1 MKKKKSAK
9 HRSVNKIFNS
19 LSKLMRLLHT
29 RSSATQESLINYTY
43 CYLWRF
49 GVFFINQPKH
59 IFWLP
64 SWLLPSLVW
73 RAFVYVEQRNT
84 TQLHASPGTKTFYRA
99 LTCIGVKPENS
110 MHHLY
115 PTEIWLEYKEEKFGG
130 KPVNLKLYLCVLQCC
145 SGQAAKSAVGGKLLS
160 S

>member
-1 MKKKKSAK
+1 MKKKCAK
-9 HRSVNKIFNS
+9 HRSLNKIFNS
-19 LSKLMRLLHT
+19 LFKLMWLLHT
-29 RSSATQESLINYTY
+29 RSSATQKSLINYTY
-43 CYLWRF
+43 CYHLRF
-49 GVFFINQPKH
+49 GGFFINQPKH

-64 SWLLPSLVW
+64 SWLLSSLVW

-99 LTCIGVKPENS
+99 LTCIGIKPEDS

-115 PTEIWLEYKEEKFGG
+115 PTETWLEYKEGKFGA
-130 KPVNLKLYLCVLQCC
+130 KSLNFKLYLCVLWCC
-145 SGQAAKSAVGGKLLS
+145 SGQAAKSAVGVKLLS